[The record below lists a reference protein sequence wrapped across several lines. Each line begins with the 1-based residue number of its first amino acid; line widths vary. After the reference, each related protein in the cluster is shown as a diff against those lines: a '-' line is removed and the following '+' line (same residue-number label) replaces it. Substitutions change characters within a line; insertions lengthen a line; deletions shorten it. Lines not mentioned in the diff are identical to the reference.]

1 MTTKQEFDLAIQ
13 VVQSCTA
20 TLQCGCEFDVDDAV
34 LLRRACNRF
43 ISAYNC
49 IGLDE

>member
-13 VVQSCTA
+13 IVQSCTA
-20 TLQCGCEFDVDDAV
+20 TLQCGCAFDEDDAV

-43 ISAYNC
+43 ITAFNSL
-49 IGLDE
+49 GVDE